1 MITVQI
7 DPKYLPLVENYAAK
21 LDLGGRSNLSSSDS
35 SARQLV
41 MSSNIRVSLVKSP
54 IVSGYM
60 DTPMIFFHSSM
71 YKLAHYEKTGQ
82 GDNGRDDEITYNGF
96 TRFVDVKSSHTNDI
110 RRIKNLNLIVPEN
123 EFHEKQIYIA
133 AFTLGS
139 SRIKIDQVILA
150 GFCYS
155 EDLWRKWPIDRSK
168 FCVPVTELRDME
180 RLKKKLAPP
189 APVQTTSNG

>member
-21 LDLGGRSNLSSSDS
+21 LDLGGRSNLSSSDLGK
-35 SARQLV
+35 ATRNEFQYTGLFGEIAYRQWLYGHADDLFPLL
-41 MSSNIRVSLVKSP
+41 N
-54 IVSGYM
+54 
-60 DTPMIFFHSSM
+60 D
-71 YKLAHYEKTGQ
+71 KLAHYEKTSQ

-180 RLKKKLAPP
+180 RLKEKLAPP